1 LTTRG
6 KRPRVGDQ
14 RGNVRGREPVT
25 VGIAGPLPARF
36 ARFARIRLNSW
47 SIIFFLVVGAVG
59 VGNYCSAPQ
68 TCFFRHAQYGQGG
81 GLADRRRNWVV
92 IAGLVRDE
100 AVFAH
105 QLEVLIEWRKKQL
118 VEGIVY
124 CTWLDELS
132 KYPRISSFL
141 SDQEIAFIEV
151 AEPTLRLEGHILHQ
165 MTSLHYGLQL
175 VPDETYVL
183 RTRPDMRLTQE
194 MQDFLQNEPSLL
206 LGAPDDWPEIFGE
219 RLVVLACSLLT
230 PFYINDMIFYGR
242 KNDVSKL
249 VSFDIGCEMIYANMA
264 PEQFYF
270 APPFCRAL
278 PIFRSFFQLSAPYS
292 YDDRDWARRFI
303 VQHMASDFFLQ
314 VWLTY
319 LLCLDRYF
327 RISFDEQTRAR
338 AEAEH
343 ASLRDL
349 SLGNILFRNKTVPS
363 LSFHAATQLPLLE
376 TETCV
381 SAILNDVFRH
391 DAYATRINKL
401 LPTLKDWSFQE
412 RWSANPLL
420 VGDDVRKFAMVVEG
434 LGQQRSRID
443 ELDDTSKRRFRIGS
457 SGHRWSVLGSGDS
470 VHALTAEVNGL
481 RRTTEALR
489 EEIRVKDA
497 EIARLKR

>member
-1 LTTRG
+1 
-6 KRPRVGDQ
+6 
-14 RGNVRGREPVT
+14 
-25 VGIAGPLPARF
+25 
-36 ARFARIRLNSW
+36 
-47 SIIFFLVVGAVG
+47 
-59 VGNYCSAPQ
+59 
-68 TCFFRHAQYGQGG
+68 
-81 GLADRRRNWVV
+81 LADCRRNWVL

-100 AVFAH
+100 AAIAR
-105 QLEVLIEWRKKQL
+105 QLEVLVEWRKQQL
-118 VEGIVY
+118 VEGVVY
-124 CTWLDELS
+124 CTWIDELS
-132 KYPRISSFL
+132 KYPAIASFL
-141 SDQEIAFIEV
+141 SNQDIPVVEV

-175 VPDETYVL
+175 VPDGTYVL

-194 MQDFLQNEPSLL
+194 MQDFLRNEPSLA
-206 LGAPDDWPEIFGE
+206 LGAPHDWPEIFEE

-242 KNDVSKL
+242 KKDVSKL
-249 VSFDIGCEMIYANMA
+249 VSFDVACEVIYANMA

-270 APPFCRAL
+270 TPSFCRAL

-327 RISFDEQTRAR
+327 RVSFDEQTRTHAG
-338 AEAEH
+338 AEH

-349 SLGNILFRNKTVPS
+349 SLGNILFRNKTVPC
-363 LSFHAATQLPLLE
+363 LSFHPATHLPLLE

-401 LPTLKDWSFQE
+401 LPTVQDWSFQE
-412 RWSANPLL
+412 SWPANALL

-434 LGQQRSRID
+434 LGQRRSRID
-443 ELDDTSKRRFRIGS
+443 ELDDANKRRFRIGA
-457 SGHRWSVLGSGDS
+457 SGHRWGVMGSGDS
-470 VHALTAEVNGL
+470 VQTLTAEVNQL
-481 RRTTEALR
+481 RRTNDALR
-489 EEIRVKDA
+489 EEIRAKDA

>member
-1 LTTRG
+1 
-6 KRPRVGDQ
+6 
-14 RGNVRGREPVT
+14 
-25 VGIAGPLPARF
+25 
-36 ARFARIRLNSW
+36 
-47 SIIFFLVVGAVG
+47 
-59 VGNYCSAPQ
+59 
-68 TCFFRHAQYGQGG
+68 
-81 GLADRRRNWVV
+81 LADRRRNWVV

-100 AVFAH
+100 AIFAR
-105 QLEVLIEWRKKQL
+105 QWDVLIDWRKKKL

-124 CTWLDELS
+124 CSWIDELS
-132 KYPRISSFL
+132 KYPGIASFL
-141 SDQEIAFIEV
+141 SNQDIPVVEV
-151 AEPTLRLEGHILHQ
+151 AEPPLRLEGHILHQ

-175 VPDETYVL
+175 VPDGTYVF

-194 MQDFLQNEPSLL
+194 MQDFLRNEPSLA
-206 LGAPDDWPEIFGE
+206 LGALRDWPDIFEE

-242 KNDVSKL
+242 KNDVNKL
-249 VSFDIGCEMIYANMA
+249 VSFDIACEVIYANMA

-270 APPFCRAL
+270 APTFYRAL
-278 PIFRSFFQLSAPYS
+278 PIFRSFFPLSAPYS

-303 VQHMASDFFLQ
+303 IQHMASDFFLQ

-338 AEAEH
+338 AGTEL

-349 SLGNILFRNKTVPS
+349 SLGNVLFRNKTVPC
-363 LSFHAATQLPLLE
+363 LSFHPATHLPLLE

-381 SAILNDVFRH
+381 SAILNDEFRH

-401 LPTLKDWSFQE
+401 LPKVQDWSFQE
-412 RWSANPLL
+412 SWPANALL

-434 LGQQRSRID
+434 LGQRRSRID
-443 ELDDTSKRRFRIGS
+443 EIDDTGGHRFRIGS
-457 SGHRWSVLGSGDS
+457 SGHRWRVMGSGDS
-470 VHALTAEVNGL
+470 VQTLTAEVNQL
-481 RRTTEALR
+481 RRTNEALR
-489 EEIRVKDA
+489 EEIRAKDA